1 MKSIQLKSILRKYL
15 PFIVALLTFSV
26 LIIASIAYTNFKK
39 DSWEKDIKSRLYEI
53 MMTKASKLEIALYS
67 RIHYTRSV
75 AAYVSLK
82 PAISV
87 EEFHNLAKEL
97 IRDDSVISTMAIS
110 KDCTI
115 DAIYPIEGHE
125 EALGLDLLSH
135 PERKEIVEKTIET
148 QKTFVA
154 GPVQLVEGGVAFISY
169 TPIFD
174 KSKGDSN
181 KFWGVTDI
189 VINKDMLLREATLH
203 EKESGFLFALKG
215 YNGTGNEGDI
225 WWGNENVFN
234 QNPLQMNVQLP
245 YGNWVLAAVP
255 ETGWSAY
262 YKQEKILLN
271 LLIISSLIISFLLGL
286 IIRSMDKI
294 KRNELELKAI
304 FNSMNSTIFEF
315 DEDGRYIKIPTM
327 DSEILIRQA
336 EELINKTIF
345 EVLPKADAMKAY
357 QAIQECLK
365 TKKLVVYD
373 YPLQIGNSKKWF
385 NARVSYKSESRVI
398 FNVFD
403 ITELKKYQAE
413 LIETGQKL
421 KELNAS
427 KDKLFSIIA
436 HDLRNPFNIILGYG
450 NLLKS
455 EYNSFNEF
463 QRKEYIDK
471 INTASQK
478 VFELLE
484 NLLAWSTSQI
494 YSREIKFENIQV
506 KNLVDESINPY
517 LQSAS
522 DKNIQLETALPSDLY
537 IYVNKEM
544 IRTVISNLFSNAI
557 KFTKRGGNISISAEQ
572 IENQVS
578 IKITDNGV
586 GIESERLN
594 KIFKIE
600 ENTSTQG
607 TENEKGTG
615 LGLVVCHE
623 FIIKNNGSIRAE
635 SKVQNKEKGIVGGST
650 FSFSLPVQDK
660 DQLK

>member
-15 PFIVALLTFSV
+15 PFFVAILSFTI
-26 LIIASIAYTNFKK
+26 LIIASVAYTNFKK
-39 DSWEKDIKSRLYEI
+39 DTWEKDIKSRLYEI

-82 PAISV
+82 PSISAD
-87 EEFHNLAKEL
+87 EFHNLAKEL

-135 PERKEIVEKTIET
+135 PERREIVEKTIET

-174 KSKGDSN
+174 KSKGESN

-189 VINKDMLLREATLH
+189 VIYKDMLLREATLH

-215 YNGTGNEGDI
+215 YNGSGNEGDI
-225 WWGNENVFN
+225 WWGNENVFT
-234 QNPLQMNVQLP
+234 QNPLQMKVQLP

-255 ETGWSAY
+255 EAGWSAY

-271 LLIISSLIISFLLGL
+271 LLIISSLIISFLIGL
-286 IIRSMDKI
+286 VIKSMDKI

-327 DSEILIRQA
+327 DSEILIRPA
-336 EELINKTIF
+336 DELINKTIF
-345 EVLPKADAMKAY
+345 EVLPKADAVKTY

-365 TKKLVVYD
+365 SKKLVIYD
-373 YPLQIGNSKKWF
+373 YPLLIGNNKKWF
-385 NARVSYKSESRVI
+385 HARVSYKSESRVI

-403 ITELKKYQAE
+403 ISEQKESQTELIK
-413 LIETGQKL
+413 TGIKL

-436 HDLRNPFNIILGYG
+436 HDLKNPFNVILGYS
-450 NLLKS
+450 NLLNS
-455 EYNSFNEF
+455 EYHSFNEV
-463 QRKEYIDK
+463 QRKEYIEK
-471 INTASQK
+471 ISTSSQK
-478 VFELLE
+478 VFTLLE
-484 NLLAWSTSQI
+484 NLLAWAASQI
-494 YSREIKFENIQV
+494 YSREIKFENIQL

-517 LQSAS
+517 LQSAT
-522 DKNIQLETALPSDLY
+522 DKKIQLNILIPSDLY
-537 IYVNKEM
+537 IYANKEM
-544 IRTVISNLFSNAI
+544 IRTVISNLFSNAV
-557 KFTKRGGNISISAEQ
+557 KFTEREGNISISAMRK
-572 IENQVS
+572 ENQVN
-578 IKITDNGV
+578 IKITDTGV
-586 GIESERLN
+586 GIESKRLA
-594 KIFKIE
+594 KLFKIE
-600 ENTSTQG
+600 ENTTTQG

-635 SKVQNKEKGIVGGST
+635 SKLQNKEKGIEGGST
-650 FSFSLPVQDK
+650 FSFSLPAQDK
-660 DQLK
+660 NQSK

>member
-1 MKSIQLKSILRKYL
+1 VAILS
-15 PFIVALLTFSV
+15 FTI
-26 LIIASIAYTNFKK
+26 LIIASVAYTNFKK
-39 DSWEKDIKSRLYEI
+39 DTWEKDIKSRLYEI

-82 PAISV
+82 PSISAD
-87 EEFHNLAKEL
+87 EFHNLAKEL

-135 PERKEIVEKTIET
+135 PERREIVEKTIET

-154 GPVQLVEGGVAFISY
+154 GPVHLVEGGVAFISY

-174 KSKGDSN
+174 KSKGESN

-189 VINKDMLLREATLH
+189 VIYKDMLLREATLH

-215 YNGTGNEGDI
+215 YNGSGNEGDI
-225 WWGNENVFN
+225 WWGNENVFT
-234 QNPLQMNVQLP
+234 QNPLQMKVQLP

-255 ETGWSAY
+255 EAGWSAY

-271 LLIISSLIISFLLGL
+271 LLIISSLIISFLIGL
-286 IIRSMDKI
+286 VIKSMDKI

-327 DSEILIRQA
+327 DSEILIRPA
-336 EELINKTIF
+336 DELINKTIF
-345 EVLPKADAMKAY
+345 EVLPKADAVKTY

-365 TKKLVVYD
+365 SKKLVVYD
-373 YPLQIGNSKKWF
+373 YPLLIGNNKKWF
-385 NARVSYKSESRVI
+385 HARVSYKSESRVI

-403 ITELKKYQAE
+403 ISEQKESQTELIK
-413 LIETGQKL
+413 TGKKL

-436 HDLRNPFNIILGYG
+436 HDLKNPFNVILGYS
-450 NLLKS
+450 NLLNS
-455 EYNSFNEF
+455 EYHSFNEV
-463 QRKEYIDK
+463 QRKEYIEK
-471 INTASQK
+471 ISTSSQK
-478 VFELLE
+478 VFTLLE
-484 NLLAWSTSQI
+484 NLLAWAASQI
-494 YSREIKFENIQV
+494 YSREIKFENIQL

-517 LQSAS
+517 LQSAT
-522 DKNIQLETALPSDLY
+522 DKKIQLNILIPSDLY
-537 IYVNKEM
+537 IYANKEM
-544 IRTVISNLFSNAI
+544 IRTVISNLFSNAV
-557 KFTKRGGNISISAEQ
+557 KFTEREGNISISAMRK
-572 IENQVS
+572 ENQVN
-578 IKITDNGV
+578 IKITDTGV
-586 GIESERLN
+586 GIESKRLA
-594 KIFKIE
+594 KLFKIE
-600 ENTSTQG
+600 ENTTTQG

-635 SKVQNKEKGIVGGST
+635 SKLQNKEKGKEGGSV

-660 DQLK
+660 NQSK

>member
-15 PFIVALLTFSV
+15 PFFVAILSFTI
-26 LIIASIAYTNFKK
+26 LIIASVAYTNFKK
-39 DSWEKDIKSRLYEI
+39 DTWEKDIKSRLYEI

-82 PAISV
+82 PSISAD
-87 EEFHNLAKEL
+87 EFHNLAKEL

-135 PERKEIVEKTIET
+135 PERREIVEKTIET

-154 GPVQLVEGGVAFISY
+154 GPVHLVEGGVAFISY

-174 KSKGDSN
+174 KSKGESN

-189 VINKDMLLREATLH
+189 VIYKDMLLREATLH

-215 YNGTGNEGDI
+215 YNGSGNEGDI
-225 WWGNENVFN
+225 WWGNENVFT
-234 QNPLQMNVQLP
+234 QNPLQMKVQLP

-255 ETGWSAY
+255 EAGWSAY

-271 LLIISSLIISFLLGL
+271 LLIISSLIISFLIGL
-286 IIRSMDKI
+286 VIKSMDKI

-327 DSEILIRQA
+327 DSEILIRPA
-336 EELINKTIF
+336 DELINKTIF
-345 EVLPKADAMKAY
+345 EVLPKADAVKTY

-365 TKKLVVYD
+365 SKKLVVYD
-373 YPLQIGNSKKWF
+373 YPLLIGNNKKWF
-385 NARVSYKSESRVI
+385 HARVSYKSESRVI

-403 ITELKKYQAE
+403 ISEQKESQTELIK
-413 LIETGQKL
+413 TGKKL

-436 HDLRNPFNIILGYG
+436 HDLKNPFNVILGYS
-450 NLLKS
+450 NLLNS
-455 EYNSFNEF
+455 EYHSFNEV
-463 QRKEYIDK
+463 QRKEYIEK
-471 INTASQK
+471 ISTSSQK
-478 VFELLE
+478 VFTLLE
-484 NLLAWSTSQI
+484 NLLAWAASQI
-494 YSREIKFENIQV
+494 YSREIKFENIQL

-517 LQSAS
+517 LQSAT
-522 DKNIQLETALPSDLY
+522 DKKIQLNILIPSDLY
-537 IYVNKEM
+537 IYANKEM
-544 IRTVISNLFSNAI
+544 IRTVISNLFSNAV
-557 KFTKRGGNISISAEQ
+557 KFTEREGNISISAMRK
-572 IENQVS
+572 ENQVN
-578 IKITDNGV
+578 IKITDTGV
-586 GIESERLN
+586 GIESKRLA
-594 KIFKIE
+594 KLFKIE
-600 ENTSTQG
+600 ENTTTQG

-635 SKVQNKEKGIVGGST
+635 SKLQNKEKGKEGGSV

-660 DQLK
+660 NQSK

>member
-1 MKSIQLKSILRKYL
+1 MKLIQLKSILRKYL
-15 PFIVALLTFSV
+15 PFFIAILSFTI
-26 LIIASIAYTNFKK
+26 LIIASVTYTNFKK

-82 PAISV
+82 PSISAD
-87 EEFHNLAKEL
+87 EFHNLAKEL

-115 DAIYPIEGHE
+115 DAIYPIAGHE

-148 QKTFVA
+148 HKTFVA

-174 KSKGDSN
+174 KSKGESN

-189 VINKDMLLREATLH
+189 VIYKDMLLREATLH

-215 YNGTGNEGDI
+215 YNGSGNEGDI
-225 WWGNENVFN
+225 WWGNENVFTL
-234 QNPLQMNVQLP
+234 NPLQMKVHLP

-255 ETGWSAY
+255 EEGWSAY

-271 LLIISSLIISFLLGL
+271 LLIISSLIISFLIGL
-286 IIRSMDKI
+286 VIKSMDKI

-315 DEDGRYIKIPTM
+315 DEDGRYVKIPTM
-327 DSEILIRQA
+327 DSEILIRPA
-336 EELINKTIF
+336 DELINKTIF
-345 EVLPKADAMKAY
+345 EVLPKADALKTY

-365 TKKLVVYD
+365 SKKLVVYD
-373 YPLQIGNSKKWF
+373 YPLLIGNNKKWF
-385 NARVSYKSESRVI
+385 HARVSYKSESRVI

-403 ITELKKYQAE
+403 ISEQKESQTELIK
-413 LIETGQKL
+413 TGQKL

-436 HDLRNPFNIILGYG
+436 HDLKNPFNVILGYS

-455 EYNSFNEF
+455 EYNSFNEV
-463 QRKEYIDK
+463 QRKEYIEK
-471 INTASQK
+471 ISTSSQK
-478 VFELLE
+478 VFALLE
-484 NLLAWSTSQI
+484 NLLAWAASQI
-494 YSREIKFENIQV
+494 YSREIKFENIQL

-517 LQSAS
+517 LQSAT
-522 DKNIQLETALPSDLY
+522 DKKIQLNISIPSDLY
-537 IYVNKEM
+537 IYANKEM
-544 IRTVISNLFSNAI
+544 IRTVISNLFSNAV
-557 KFTKRGGNISISAEQ
+557 KFTEREGNISISAMRK
-572 IENQVS
+572 ENQVN
-578 IKITDNGV
+578 IKITDTGV
-586 GIESERLN
+586 GIESKRLA
-594 KIFKIE
+594 KLFKIE
-600 ENTSTQG
+600 ENTTTQG

-623 FIIKNNGSIRAE
+623 FIIKNKGSILAE

-650 FSFSLPVQDK
+650 FSITLPVQDK

>member
-15 PFIVALLTFSV
+15 PLFVAILSFTI
-26 LIIASIAYTNFKK
+26 LIIASVAYTNFKK
-39 DSWEKDIKSRLYEI
+39 DTWEKDIKSRLYEI

-82 PAISV
+82 PSISAD
-87 EEFHNLAKEL
+87 EFHNLAKEL

-135 PERKEIVEKTIET
+135 PERREIVEKTIET

-174 KSKGDSN
+174 KSKGESN

-189 VINKDMLLREATLH
+189 VIYKDMLLREATLH

-215 YNGTGNEGDI
+215 YNGSGNEGDI
-225 WWGNENVFN
+225 WWGNENVFT
-234 QNPLQMNVQLP
+234 QNPLQMKVQLP

-255 ETGWSAY
+255 EAGWSAY

-271 LLIISSLIISFLLGL
+271 LLIISSLIISFLIGL
-286 IIRSMDKI
+286 VIKSMDKI

-327 DSEILIRQA
+327 DSEILIRPA
-336 EELINKTIF
+336 DELINKTIF
-345 EVLPKADAMKAY
+345 EVLPKADAVKTY

-365 TKKLVVYD
+365 SKKLVVYD
-373 YPLQIGNSKKWF
+373 YPLLIGNNKKWF
-385 NARVSYKSESRVI
+385 HARVSYKSESRVI

-403 ITELKKYQAE
+403 ISEQKESQTELIK
-413 LIETGQKL
+413 TGKKL

-436 HDLRNPFNIILGYG
+436 HDLKNPFNVILGYS
-450 NLLKS
+450 NLLNS
-455 EYNSFNEF
+455 EYHSFNEV
-463 QRKEYIDK
+463 QRKEYIEK
-471 INTASQK
+471 ISTSSQK
-478 VFELLE
+478 VFTLLE
-484 NLLAWSTSQI
+484 NLLAWAASQI
-494 YSREIKFENIQV
+494 YSREIKFENIQL

-517 LQSAS
+517 LQSAT
-522 DKNIQLETALPSDLY
+522 DKKIQLNILIPSDLY
-537 IYVNKEM
+537 IYANKEM
-544 IRTVISNLFSNAI
+544 IRTVISNLFSNAV
-557 KFTKRGGNISISAEQ
+557 KFTEREGNISISAMRK
-572 IENQVS
+572 ENQVN
-578 IKITDNGV
+578 IKITDTGV
-586 GIESERLN
+586 GIESKRLA
-594 KIFKIE
+594 KLFKIE
-600 ENTSTQG
+600 ENTTTQG

-635 SKVQNKEKGIVGGST
+635 SKLQNKEKGKEGGSV

-660 DQLK
+660 NQSK